1 MTTSRTEP
9 SGKPGEVP
17 ARDWAAVV
25 AGVLAVIGLLVL
37 SWRHADL
44 RTSAIVLL
52 GLALACGLAA
62 VLIGWGPY
70 YLARRRAITSDQ
82 PPPLEGRRRGRARH
96 HLRVRLHGRRAGL
109 AHQGRHRELQGT
121 EAQRDETAEPRALA
135 DAVARGEALP
145 HQPIHHCRRQGAG
158 AAAEQALTGAPRITG
173 RQ

>member
-70 YLARRRAITSDQ
+70 YLARRRAITSDR
-82 PPPLEGRRRGRARH
+82 PPRSKAGAVVVLGIICVFAFTVGVLVSPIRAATVNCKALKRN
-96 HLRVRLHGRRAGL
+96 VMKP
-109 AHQGRHRELQGT
+109 QN
-121 EAQRDETAEPRALA
+121 RALWPTQSREEKRCHINQYII
-135 DAVARGEALP
+135 AVDKGQVP
-145 HQPIHHCRRQGAG
+145 QPNKH
-158 AAAEQALTGAPRITG
+158 
-173 RQ
+173 

>member
-1 MTTSRTEP
+1 MRTMTTSRTEP

-70 YLARRRAITSDQ
+70 YLARRRAITSDR
-82 PPPLEGRRRGRARH
+82 PPRSK
-96 HLRVRLHGRRAGL
+96 AGAVVVL
-109 AHQGRHRELQGT
+109 GIICVFAFTVGVLVSPHQGRHRELQGT

-145 HQPIHHCRRQGAG
+145 HQPIHHCRRQ
-158 AAAEQALTGAPRITG
+158 
-173 RQ
+173 